1 MPVIGL
7 SFTRI
12 DASRKGVQPTG
23 EMKINSTPKITE
35 VKEIDVRGLDKKAL
49 SMEFEFGTKYDPDVA
64 EIRIEGNAIFMAKDN
79 ATVLKQWDKDKSL
92 PEEVSVEVLNHLF
105 RRCLIKISSLAD
117 DLQLPPPIQLP
128 MVKPKEE
135 KK

>member
-92 PEEVSVEVLNHLF
+92 P
-105 RRCLIKISSLAD
+105 D
-117 DLQLPPPIQLP
+117 
-128 MVKPKEE
+128 
-135 KK
+135 